1 MSELNYIQRLTKYKD
16 GRMEF
21 DVDGNY
27 SCFDDVEWII
37 KRLEQQNKELINILK
52 SIAKMKENDENELNR
67 ITKEIIDT
75 IEKYK

>member
-1 MSELNYIQRLTKYKD
+1 MSEVNDIQRLTKYKD

-27 SCFDDVEWII
+27 CCFDDVEWII
-37 KRLEQQNKELINILK
+37 KRLEQQKAELINILK

>member
-1 MSELNYIQRLTKYKD
+1 MSEAREIYDRLYRGQSVMKQADLYVN
-16 GRMEF
+16 E
-21 DVDGNY
+21 
-27 SCFDDVEWII
+27 
-37 KRLEQQNKELINILK
+37 LEQQKAELIDILK